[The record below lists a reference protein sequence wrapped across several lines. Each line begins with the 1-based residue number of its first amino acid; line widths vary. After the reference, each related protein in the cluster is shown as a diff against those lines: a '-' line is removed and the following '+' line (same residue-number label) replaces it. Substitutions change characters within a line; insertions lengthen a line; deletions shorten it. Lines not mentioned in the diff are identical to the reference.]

1 MPRPSWKGF
10 LRLSLVSCPVYLS
23 PATTRTKSIRLNQ
36 VWVPRAEPVD
46 MEEADEEPTPIGRG
60 RGVSQGAA
68 ELAGEAEEEPEYAAP
83 ATRIALRPHDPHTGE
98 EIGRDEVRKGYEY
111 ERGQF
116 VTFTQEE
123 LKALDVESSHTID
136 LTTFVPRAEVDPLYF
151 NTPYYVYP
159 DGTVAAEAY
168 RTISAAMAE
177 AGMAGL
183 GRLTLSRRERMVL
196 VEPRGQGLAL
206 ITLRAAEEVRAAEF
220 DGFAGELDAEAVA
233 VAGMIIQRKT
243 GSFDPSTFRD
253 RYQEALKE
261 LIEAKLKGLPV
272 KARPATR
279 PAPVFD
285 LMAALKQSLAQETG
299 GAARGGPKRRTAA
312 DRRQSSLLLPV
323 SGGAA
328 SSRGQ
333 PPRERAPG
341 GRVGGQGAKDQ
352 IARTEPKPV

>member
-1 MPRPSWKGF
+1 MPRASWKGF

-36 VWVPRAEPVD
+36 VWVPRARPAEPVE
-46 MEEADEEPTPIGRG
+46 MEENQEDVAPISRG

-68 ELAGEAEEEPEYAAP
+68 ELAAEAEEEPEYAAP

-98 EIGRDEVRKGYEY
+98 EIDRDEVRKGYEY

-116 VTFTQEE
+116 VTFTPEE

-151 NTPYYVYP
+151 STPYYVYP
-159 DGTVAAEAY
+159 DGALAAEAY

-196 VEPRGQGLAL
+196 LEPRGQGLAL

-220 DGFAGELDAEAVA
+220 GSFEGELDAEAVA
-233 VAGMIIQRKT
+233 IAGMIIQRKI
-243 GSFDPSTFRD
+243 GSFDPATFRD

-272 KARPATR
+272 KTRPAAR

-299 GAARGGPKRRTAA
+299 GAARGKPKRRAAA

-323 SGGAA
+323 SGRGGKQPASAA
-328 SSRGQ
+328 AETGTRRRSGSRG
-333 PPRERAPG
+333 R
-341 GRVGGQGAKDQ
+341 
-352 IARTEPKPV
+352 

>member
-1 MPRPSWKGF
+1 MPRASWKGF

-23 PATTRTKSIRLNQ
+23 PATSRTKSIRLNQ
-36 VWVPRAEPVD
+36 VWVPRARPAEPVD
-46 MEEADEEPTPIGRG
+46 MEENQQDVAPISRG
-60 RGVSQGAA
+60 RGISQGAA
-68 ELAGEAEEEPEYAAP
+68 ELAAEAEEEPEYAAP

-98 EIGRDEVRKGYEY
+98 EIDRDEVRKGYEY

-116 VTFTQEE
+116 VTFTPEE

-220 DGFAGELDAEAVA
+220 GSFEGELDAEAVA
-233 VAGMIIQRKT
+233 IAGMIIQRKT

-272 KARPATR
+272 KARPAAR

-299 GAARGGPKRRTAA
+299 GAGRGKPKRRTAA

-323 SGGAA
+323 SGRGGKQPASAA
-328 SSRGQ
+328 AETGTRRRSGSRG
-333 PPRERAPG
+333 R
-341 GRVGGQGAKDQ
+341 
-352 IARTEPKPV
+352 

>member
-1 MPRPSWKGF
+1 MPRASWKGF

-23 PATTRTKSIRLNQ
+23 PATSRTKSIRLNQ
-36 VWVPRAEPVD
+36 VWVPRTRPAEPVER
-46 MEEADEEPTPIGRG
+46 EENQEDVAPISRG
-60 RGVSQGAA
+60 RGISQGAA
-68 ELAGEAEEEPEYAAP
+68 ELAAEAEEEPEYAAP

-98 EIGRDEVRKGYEY
+98 EIDRDEVRKGYEY

-116 VTFTQEE
+116 VTFTPEE

-151 NTPYYVYP
+151 NTAYFVYP
-159 DGTVAAEAY
+159 DGSVAAEAY

-220 DGFAGELDAEAVA
+220 GSFEGELDAEAVA
-233 VAGMIIQRKT
+233 IAGMIIQRKT
-243 GSFDPSTFRD
+243 GSFDPSIFRD
-253 RYQEALKE
+253 RYQEGLKE

-272 KARPATR
+272 KARPEVR

-299 GAARGGPKRRTAA
+299 EAAPSKPKRRAAA
-312 DRRQSSLLLPV
+312 DRRQRSLLLPV
-323 SGGAA
+323 SGKGSKEPSRTAAAETGARRR
-328 SSRGQ
+328 SGSRG
-333 PPRERAPG
+333 R
-341 GRVGGQGAKDQ
+341 
-352 IARTEPKPV
+352 

>member
-1 MPRPSWKGF
+1 LPE
-10 LRLSLVSCPVYLS
+10 
-23 PATTRTKSIRLNQ
+23 A
-36 VWVPRAEPVD
+36 
-46 MEEADEEPTPIGRG
+46 EADEEPTQTSPA
-60 RGVSQGAA
+60 RGVGKRVA
-68 ELAGEAEEEPEYAAP
+68 ELAAEADEEPEYAAS
-83 ATRIALRPHDPHTGE
+83 ATRIALRPHDPQTGE
-98 EIGRDEVRKGYEY
+98 EIDRDEVRRGYEY

-116 VTFTQEE
+116 VTFTPEE

-159 DGTVAAEAY
+159 DGAVAAEAY

-183 GRLTLSRRERMVL
+183 GRLTLSRRERLVL

-220 DGFAGELDAEAVA
+220 DGSARELDAEAVA
-233 VAGMIIQRKT
+233 IAGMIIQRKT
-243 GSFDPSTFRD
+243 GSFDPATFRD

-272 KARPATR
+272 KARPETQ

-299 GAARGGPKRRTAA
+299 SGAPAKPKRRAA
-312 DRRQSSLLLPV
+312 TDRRQSSLLLPV
-323 SGGAA
+323 AGKGGK
-328 SSRGQ
+328 Q
-333 PPRERAPG
+333 PPS
-341 GRVGGQGAKDQ
+341 
-352 IARTEPKPV
+352 INTEPASRRRSGNRGR

>member
-1 MPRPSWKGF
+1 MPMPRASWKGF
-10 LRLSLVSCPVYLS
+10 LRLSLVSCPVYLF
-23 PATTRTKSIRLNQ
+23 PATSRKKSIRLNQ
-36 VWVPRAEPVD
+36 VWVPRTRPAEPVET
-46 MEEADEEPTPIGRG
+46 EEDEEPAPISRG

-68 ELAGEAEEEPEYAAP
+68 ELAAEAEEEPEYAAP
-83 ATRIALRPHDPHTGE
+83 ATRIALRPHDPDTGM
-98 EIGRDEVRKGYEY
+98 EIDRDEVRKGYEY

-116 VTFTQEE
+116 VTFTPEE

-206 ITLRAAEEVRAAEF
+206 ITLRAAEEVRASEF
-220 DGFAGELDAEAVA
+220 GSFGGELDAEAVA
-233 VAGMIIQRKT
+233 IAGMIIERKT

-272 KARPATR
+272 KARPAAR
-279 PAPVFD
+279 RAPVFD

-299 GAARGGPKRRTAA
+299 GAGRRKPKRRTAA

-323 SGGAA
+323 SGRGGKQPASAA
-328 SSRGQ
+328 AETGTRRRSGS
-333 PPRERAPG
+333 PG
-341 GRVGGQGAKDQ
+341 R
-352 IARTEPKPV
+352 